1 MTNPDVPSTAVLEPE
16 QAFWG
21 SPLRPAGCPAC
32 QHAFLIPA
40 ARLGQICPNCARGI
54 LAAQPAVLVDQPPE
68 LLVPFAISPQALL
81 SVYQAFVRPVRFRPG
96 DFTPEKLLERCVPVY
111 LPMWMV
117 DSTMTANWS
126 AEIGFNYQV
135 KTTQESYEGGRW
147 ITKEK
152 VENRIRYE
160 PRLGQIRRR
169 YNNITTS
176 AVSDHARMMQR
187 TGRYD
192 LKKAAAFDSAQL
204 HHSILRVPDIPPESA
219 WPAAR
224 ESLEARAASDCAV
237 ASGGQHV
244 RSCQLQASY
253 TQLNWTQLFL
263 PLFSTYYTTD
273 EGQRFPIF
281 INGQTGAISGV
292 RMASQRKSWQWTG
305 ILAGTAALL
314 LVLGLLSFAAV
325 ALLPPLTIL
334 GGFLVFLSFVTGAA
348 AAFPVLWT
356 WQWNRKQPP
365 E

>member
-1 MTNPDVPSTAVLEPE
+1 VD
-16 QAFWG
+16 G
-21 SPLRPAGCPAC
+21 R
-32 QHAFLIPA
+32 QHF
-40 ARLGQICPNCARGI
+40 
-54 LAAQPAVLVDQPPE
+54 
-68 LLVPFAISPQALL
+68 
-81 SVYQAFVRPVRFRPG
+81 
-96 DFTPEKLLERCVPVY
+96 
-111 LPMWMV
+111 
-117 DSTMTANWS
+117 DSD
-126 AEIGFNYQV
+126 YQV

-152 VENRIRYE
+152 VETRIRYE
-160 PRLGQIRRR
+160 PRLGQIHRR
-169 YNNITTS
+169 YNNITTP
-176 AVSDHARMMQR
+176 AVSDHARMKGI

-192 LKKAAAFDSAQL
+192 LKKAAPFDPAQL
-204 HHSILRVPDIPPESA
+204 QHSILRVPDIPPESA

-224 ESLEARAASDCAV
+224 ESLEARAANDCAA

-253 TQLNWTQLFL
+253 TGLNWTQLFL
-263 PLFSTYYTTD
+263 PLFVTYYSTD

-305 ILAGTAALL
+305 ILAGTAVLL
-314 LVLGLLSFAAV
+314 LILGLLSFAAV
-325 ALLPPLTIL
+325 ALLPAFTIL
-334 GGFLVFLSFVTGAA
+334 GGFLVFLALVTGAA